1 MKKSIRVLAAAAAAV
16 IMATSVPF
24 MASAETQSGAGEDN
38 GVVVTSEEGAD
49 SAVESDGSASGDES
63 KVAGAADM
71 ASVKKVTEDGM
82 TPVYGGQINDGTYP
96 IEVKSSSSMF
106 RITDAELT
114 VKDGKMTAVMTMG
127 GKGYLY
133 VYMGTGEQAAAADES
148 EYIGFV
154 ENADGAHTFT
164 VPVEALDQAVS
175 CAAFSK
181 KKEKWYD
188 RSLCFLA
195 SSLPEGALKTTDVL
209 GDGEYT
215 ADVTLTGGTGRATV
229 ESPAKIV
236 VKDGKMTAT
245 VIWSSPNYDY
255 MIVGGEKYLPVELD
269 GVENSAF
276 EIPVAGFDFEIPVKA
291 DTVAM
296 SEPHEIAYT
305 LEFDSSTLEGGPS
318 GVSTAFIIA
327 IAVLVLIALI
337 FGVVVGRKIAVKNR
351 K

>member
-1 MKKSIRVLAAAAAAV
+1 MKRFTRFIAAAAAV
-16 IMATSVPF
+16 AVMVTAVPF
-24 MASAETQSGAGEDN
+24 FVAAETGEGAANAGGEA
-38 GVVVTSEEGAD
+38 VVTSEENG
-49 SAVESDGSASGDES
+49 SPVESGSDAENAN
-63 KVAGAADM
+63 VADQSEM

-82 TPVYGGQINDGTYP
+82 KPVYAGQIKDGTYP

-106 RITDAELT
+106 RITDAQLT

-133 VYMGTGEQAAAADES
+133 VYMGTGEQAAAADAS
-148 EYIGFV
+148 EYIGFE

-164 VPVEALDQAVS
+164 VPVEALDEAVS

-195 SSLPEGALKTTDVL
+195 SSIPSDAIKTADIP

-215 ADVTLTGGTGRATV
+215 AEVTLTGGSGRATV

-236 VKDGKMTAT
+236 VKDGNMTAT

-255 MIVGGEKYLPVELD
+255 MIVGGEKYLPVKLD

-291 DTVAM
+291 DTTAM
-296 SEPHEIAYT
+296 SQPHEIAYT
-305 LEFDSSTLEGGPS
+305 LSFDSASLEGGQS
-318 GVSTAFIIA
+318 GMSGTVIIIV

-337 FGVVVGRKIAVKNR
+337 GGVIVGRKIAVKVKNN
-351 K
+351 